1 MHFTDGRRQ
10 CVIVAPSL
18 PEHAM
23 IEQHKHGPIH
33 EIRLARP
40 PVNALNPELLQ
51 ALRAAVESAPGD
63 GARGIVLSGGP
74 GVFSGGMDVPH
85 LMGLDATAL
94 RKAWDDFFDACIAL
108 ATSPVPVVAAIGGHA
123 PAGGCVLA
131 LCCDYR
137 VMARSP
143 DPAKPFRIGLN
154 EVQVGLA
161 VPEGIQI
168 LLRRLVG
175 MRRAERLLVS
185 GAMVPARRAFAIGM
199 VDELA
204 QMPNVVP
211 NAISW
216 LSELLALPSAPMLAT
231 RALAR
236 ADIADALTNH
246 VHLDRFLEAWNEPD
260 TQNALQALVA
270 RLKK

>member
-1 MHFTDGRRQ
+1 
-10 CVIVAPSL
+10 
-18 PEHAM
+18 M
-23 IEQHKHGPIH
+23 IETRSHGSIH

-40 PVNALNPELLQ
+40 PVNALNPELLI
-51 ALRAAVESAPGD
+51 ALRTAVEAAPND
-63 GARGIVLSGGP
+63 GTRGIVLSGGP
-74 GVFSGGMDVPH
+74 NVFSGGMDVPH
-85 LMGLDATAL
+85 LMGLDATEL
-94 RKAWDDFFDACIAL
+94 RKAWDDFFGACIAI
-108 ATSPVPVVAAIGGHA
+108 AKSPIPVVAAIGGHA

-161 VPEGIQI
+161 APEAIQH
-168 LLRRLVG
+168 LLRRVVG
-175 MRRAERLLVS
+175 RYRAERLLVA
-185 GAMVPARRAFAIGM
+185 GAMPNAQQAQAIGL
-199 VDELA
+199 VDEVVDLGQA
-204 QMPNVVP
+204 QPR
-211 NAISW
+211 AIAW
-216 LSELLALPSAPMLAT
+216 LNELLKLPSAPMLAT

-236 ADIADALTNH
+236 ADIVDALTDPKRID
-246 VHLDRFLEAWNEPD
+246 LDSFLEAWNEPD

>member
-1 MHFTDGRRQ
+1 
-10 CVIVAPSL
+10 
-18 PEHAM
+18 M
-23 IEQHKHGPIH
+23 IELHTHGPIH
-33 EIRLARP
+33 EIRMARP
-40 PVNALNPELLQ
+40 PVNALDPALLQ
-51 ALRAAVESAPGD
+51 AVRAAVEAAPGK
-63 GARGIVLSGGP
+63 GARGIVLSGAQ
-74 GVFSGGMDVPH
+74 GVFSGGMDVPY
-85 LMGLDATAL
+85 LMAQEPAGM
-94 RKAWDDFFDACIAL
+94 RQAWEDFFAACLAL
-108 ATSPVPVVAAIGGHA
+108 AKSPVPVVAAIGGHA

-161 VPEGIQI
+161 VPEGIQM

-175 MRRAERLLVS
+175 PRRAERLMVA

-204 QMPNVVP
+204 DLANVTST
-211 NAISW
+211 AIGW
-216 LSELLALPSAPMLAT
+216 LSGLLALPSSPMLRT

-236 ADIADALTNH
+236 ADVVEALTHH
-246 VHLDRFLEAWNEPD
+246 VHLDRFLDVWDEPD
-260 TQNALQALVA
+260 TRNTLLALVA
-270 RLKK
+270 KLKK

>member
-1 MHFTDGRRQ
+1 
-10 CVIVAPSL
+10 
-18 PEHAM
+18 M
-23 IEQHKHGPIH
+23 IEQTQHGSIH

-40 PVNALNPELLQ
+40 PVNALNPELLT
-51 ALRAAVESAPGD
+51 ALRDAVEAAPGN
-63 GARGIVLSGGP
+63 GARGIIISGGP

-85 LMGLDATAL
+85 LLGLEGDAL
-94 RKAWDDFFDACIAL
+94 KAAWSSFFDACIAI
-108 ATSPVPVVAAIGGHA
+108 AKSPVPVVAAIGGHA

-175 MRRAERLLVS
+175 LRRAERLLVS

-199 VDELA
+199 VDQLA

-211 NAISW
+211 SAIAW
-216 LSELLALPSAPMLAT
+216 LDELLALPSAPMLAT

-236 ADIADALTNH
+236 ADVVEALTDPKRIN
-246 VHLDRFLEAWNEPD
+246 LDRFLEAWNEPD